1 MNIIAF
7 TGVGI
12 LKTVG
17 IPTFEEIQHIKETL
31 SVEFKKTN
39 FIWFSNIIN
48 SLKESIIGKEATIAH
63 NVLL

>member
-39 FIWFSNIIN
+39 FI
-48 SLKESIIGKEATIAH
+48 
-63 NVLL
+63 